1 MRWFLSY
8 WITVLICWLF
18 AGIYFLG
25 GANIEGVSTT
35 VDRLFGGAPPW
46 WLIPVSVSVV
56 YLFVRV
62 VLHRVLAYTE
72 SAIEA
77 SPRGDGVRGRR
88 RAAFGNAAYTAFGNP
103 TGPWLSPFALILGI
117 AAALAAFLRWG
128 LDLPQDSKS
137 TLLLTLM
144 WLYAVVTAS
153 AMLNPDRPQPL
164 RYVEADPD
172 LDPILEHP
180 DEETAQPTTSRNP
193 FRRKKA
199 AAPPTAPPDA
209 PPTP

>member
-8 WITVLICWLF
+8 WITVLICWLL

-25 GANIEGVSTT
+25 GANIAGVSNL
-35 VDRLFGGAPPW
+35 VEQLFGGAPPW

-77 SPRGDGVRGRR
+77 SPRADGVRGRR

-103 TGPWLSPFALILGI
+103 TGLWLSPFALILGM
-117 AAALAAFLRWG
+117 AAALAVFLRLG
-128 LDLPQDSKS
+128 LGLPQDSRF

-153 AMLNPDRPQPL
+153 AMVNPDHPQPL
-164 RYVEADPD
+164 LYVEEEPE

-180 DEETAQPTTSRNP
+180 DETMTKRLRSRLP
-193 FRRKKA
+193 FRRRKP
-199 AAPPTAPPDA
+199 AAPPSP
-209 PPTP
+209 